1 MGRSWKLCRF
11 SVAVLVVVVLA
22 QLAAVAAPGWLIA
35 VEGNH
40 ETHIGLFYKV
50 RCETLNENRCQT
62 ISFRDEYV
70 RDTRRKAELGRK
82 TIAALDYN
90 YNVAVWRQV
99 LLTSAVG
106 CSLVALLVQLGRRV
120 VDKRHV
126 RIIIL
131 SIALIALSAGLM
143 LSVTSSYIVDCM
155 YQMELLSF
163 DTPRDHTYLAF
174 PYSIA
179 LALGSVLLQ
188 FIGILV
194 LGAHIFEPKV
204 TIVKKTRR
212 MSISTVEP
220 GYTEKKPQPPPPAV
234 KASEQNIPPAAMI
247 TTATSAPKAPTKVE
261 STPLMKTTV
270 NVTSSRINPPQRKGD
285 TSNILSEK
293 L

>member
-62 ISFRDEYV
+62 ISFRDEYF

-131 SIALIALSAGLM
+131 SIALTALSAGLM

-204 TIVKKTRR
+204 TIVKKPRR

-220 GYTEKKPQPPPPAV
+220 GYTEKKMQPPPPAV
-234 KASEQNIPPAAMI
+234 KASEQNIPPAAMM